1 MIGGNVTDWEDAY
14 KAAMLRELTEAE
26 EKWYKAVENYEKR
39 KIKEE
44 EEKRKRMFPTPWE
57 KDL

>member
-14 KAAMLRELTEAE
+14 KAAMLRELTESE

>member
-1 MIGGNVTDWEDAY
+1 MTDWEDAY

-26 EKWYKAVENYEKR
+26 EKWYKSVENYEKR